1 MSVGVDYFLSTAF
14 LFAAWTL
21 TLYSLN
27 FFFLLYYLS
36 RRKRAKGNEV
46 SISQLPMVTI
56 QLPLYN
62 EKYVSSRLIDAVCN
76 MDYPKDRLEIQV
88 LDDSEDDSRE
98 AVLAS
103 VQKKRLKGFNIHHI
117 SRQDRSGFK
126 AGALRMGM
134 QYAKGEF
141 IAIFDAD
148 FVPPPEF
155 LKMSLRY
162 FSDSRVG
169 LVQSRWGHMN
179 ENYSTL
185 TEAQA
190 LSLDLHF
197 LIEQNAK
204 SSTHL
209 FVNFNGTAGVWRTSC
224 IKDAG
229 GWHTGTLVEDMDL
242 SFRAQMKGWRL
253 LFDKDIVVSGELPV
267 QMNAAKR
274 QQFRWAKGTTQLA
287 LKLLG
292 ELLLSKRI
300 PVDTKFQAFIQ
311 LTRHVI
317 YPMFLA
323 QFILFPILLN
333 TDNTPYRMAFSPFLG
348 LLFYMLLGPVAYMYI
363 IRRLWPKRWASKA
376 RQYWILLFFA
386 TGISVNNT
394 IAVFDAI
401 LGKRNEFLR
410 TPKFGV
416 VKRSDRWRDKDYVLP
431 FNRTTLL
438 EIFFSLYGCLSA
450 FICIYSGSISFLPI
464 ILLQTI
470 GLIYV
475 TYLSIVD
482 SRKKLPTMS
491 RGPQEIMRP
500 QNHTSSTSG
509 NISNINGEGPISRRG
524 KNTIPGF
531 HLSHRRAWNAVISK
545 AVLLVFLML
554 LAGGAIAAIYGY
566 QYSIYPLDKSAGY
579 LSRAQAAQS
588 PHLVFLYLNNA
599 KELIPPDG
607 NPVWTFPNPR
617 TDFTLISH
625 EINAM
630 QERALTISGLE
641 SQSAEYNTALEDLHS
656 SIRIIEMN
664 LIEAQPY
671 VYGSLNNIIFTGIW
685 IGLILLTYNLIRRMR
700 RKFGETE
707 LSQT

>member
-1 MSVGVDYFLSTAF
+1 
-14 LFAAWTL
+14 
-21 TLYSLN
+21 
-27 FFFLLYYLS
+27 
-36 RRKRAKGNEV
+36 
-46 SISQLPMVTI
+46 MVTI

-155 LKMSLRY
+155 LKKSLRY

-209 FVNFNGTAGVWRTSC
+209 FINFNGTAGVWRTSC

-242 SFRAQMKGWRL
+242 SFRAQMRGWRL

-292 ELLLSKRI
+292 QLLLSKRI

-333 TDNTPYRMAFSPFLG
+333 TYDTPYRMAFSPFLG
-348 LLFYMLLGPVAYMYI
+348 LFFYMLLGPVAYMYI

-401 LGKRNEFLR
+401 LSKKNEFLR

-491 RGPQEIMRP
+491 KGRREITRP
-500 QNHTSSTSG
+500 QNPTSITSE
-509 NISNINGEGPISRRG
+509 NISNINGEVPISRRG

-531 HLSHRRAWNAVISK
+531 HLSHIRAWNAVISK

-625 EINAM
+625 DINAM

-641 SQSAEYNTALEDLHS
+641 PQSAEYNTALEDLHS

-700 RKFGETE
+700 SKFRETE
-707 LSQT
+707 LS

>member
-1 MSVGVDYFLSTAF
+1 MSVGVDYFLSTVF

-155 LKMSLRY
+155 LKKSLRY

-209 FVNFNGTAGVWRTSC
+209 FINFNGTAGVWRTSC

-348 LLFYMLLGPVAYMYI
+348 LFFYMLLGPVAYMYI

-401 LGKRNEFLR
+401 LSKKNEFLR

-491 RGPQEIMRP
+491 KGRREITWP
-500 QNHTSSTSG
+500 QNPTSSTSE
-509 NISNINGEGPISRRG
+509 NISNINGEVPISRRG

-531 HLSHRRAWNAVISK
+531 HLSHIRAWNAVISK

-625 EINAM
+625 DINAM

-641 SQSAEYNTALEDLHS
+641 PQSAEYNTALEDLHS

-700 RKFGETE
+700 SKFRETE
-707 LSQT
+707 LS

>member
-1 MSVGVDYFLSTAF
+1 MSIGVDYFLSTAF

-27 FFFLLYYLS
+27 FLFLLYYLS
-36 RRKRAKGNEV
+36 RRKSPTGFEEN
-46 SISQLPMVTI
+46 ISQLPMVTI

-88 LDDSEDDSRE
+88 LDDSEDDCRG

-134 QYAKGEF
+134 RYAKGEF

-155 LKMSLRY
+155 LKKSLRY

-209 FVNFNGTAGVWRTSC
+209 FINFNGTAGVWRTSC

-253 LFDKDIVVSGELPV
+253 LFDKDIVVSAELPV

-333 TDNTPYRMAFSPFLG
+333 TDNTPYRVAFSPFLG
-348 LLFYMLLGPVAYMYI
+348 LFFYVLLGPVAYMYI
-363 IRRLWPKRWASKA
+363 IWRLWPKRWASKT
-376 RQYWILLFFA
+376 RQYWILLLFA
-386 TGISVNNT
+386 TGISVNNS

-401 LGKRNEFLR
+401 LSKKNEFLR

-475 TYLSIVD
+475 TYLSIMD
-482 SRKKLPTMS
+482 SRRKLPTMS
-491 RGPQEIMRP
+491 EGRREIIRP
-500 QNHTSSTSG
+500 KPPTSSTSE
-509 NISNINGEGPISRRG
+509 NISNINGKVPTGRRG

-531 HLSHRRAWNAVISK
+531 HLSHRKAWNVVISK

-588 PHLVFLYLNNA
+588 PHLVFLYLNKA
-599 KELIPPDG
+599 SELIPPIG

-625 EINAM
+625 DINAM

-641 SQSAEYNTALEDLHS
+641 PQSAEYNTALEDLHS
-656 SIRIIEMN
+656 SIRIIEIN

-671 VYGSLNNIIFTGIW
+671 VYGSLNNIIFTSIW

-700 RKFGETE
+700 RKFQETE
-707 LSQT
+707 P

>member
-1 MSVGVDYFLSTAF
+1 MSVDVDYFLSTVF

-46 SISQLPMVTI
+46 SFSQLPMVTI

-155 LKMSLRY
+155 LKRCLRY

-209 FVNFNGTAGVWRTSC
+209 FINFNGTAGVWRTSC

-287 LKLLG
+287 LKLLR
-292 ELLLSKRI
+292 EVLLSKRI

-394 IAVFDAI
+394 IAIFDAI
-401 LGKRNEFLR
+401 LSKKNEFLR

-450 FICIYSGSISFLPI
+450 YICIYSGSISFLPI

-491 RGPQEIMRP
+491 KGRREITRP
-500 QNHTSSTSG
+500 QNPTSSTSE
-509 NISNINGEGPISRRG
+509 NISNINGEVPVSRRG

-545 AVLLVFLML
+545 ALLLVFLML

-588 PHLVFLYLNNA
+588 PDLVFLYLNNA

-625 EINAM
+625 DINAM

-641 SQSAEYNTALEDLHS
+641 PHSAEYNTALEDLHS
-656 SIRIIEMN
+656 SINIIEMN

-685 IGLILLTYNLIRRMR
+685 IGLILLTYNLTRRMR
-700 RKFGETE
+700 RKFRETE
-707 LSQT
+707 LS

>member
-1 MSVGVDYFLSTAF
+1 MSVGVDYFLSTVF

-36 RRKRAKGNEV
+36 RGKRAKGNEV

-155 LKMSLRY
+155 LKKSLRY

-209 FVNFNGTAGVWRTSC
+209 FINFNGTAGVWRTSC

-253 LFDKDIVVSGELPV
+253 LFVKDIVVSAELPV

-348 LLFYMLLGPVAYMYI
+348 LFFYMLLGPVAYMYI

-491 RGPQEIMRP
+491 KGRREITRP
-500 QNHTSSTSG
+500 QNPTSSTSE
-509 NISNINGEGPISRRG
+509 NISNINGEVPISRRG

-531 HLSHRRAWNAVISK
+531 HFSHRRAWNAVISK

-625 EINAM
+625 DIDAM

-641 SQSAEYNTALEDLHS
+641 PQSAEYNTALEDLHS

-671 VYGSLNNIIFTGIW
+671 IYGSLNNIIFTGIW
-685 IGLILLTYNLIRRMR
+685 IGLILLTYNLISRMR
-700 RKFGETE
+700 RKFRETE

>member
-1 MSVGVDYFLSTAF
+1 MSVGVDYFLSTVF

-155 LKMSLRY
+155 LKKSLRY

-348 LLFYMLLGPVAYMYI
+348 LFFYMLLGPVAYLYI

-401 LGKRNEFLR
+401 LSKKNEFLR

-450 FICIYSGSISFLPI
+450 YICIYSGSISFLPI

-491 RGPQEIMRP
+491 KGRREITRP
-500 QNHTSSTSG
+500 QNPTSSTSE
-509 NISNINGEGPISRRG
+509 NISNINGEVPVSRRG

-566 QYSIYPLDKSAGY
+566 QYSFYPLDKSAGY

-625 EINAM
+625 DINTM

-641 SQSAEYNTALEDLHS
+641 AQSAEYNTALEDLHS
-656 SIRIIEMN
+656 SIKIIEMN

-700 RKFGETE
+700 SKFRETE
-707 LSQT
+707 LS

>member
-1 MSVGVDYFLSTAF
+1 LSVGVDYFLSTVF

-155 LKMSLRY
+155 LKKSLRY

-209 FVNFNGTAGVWRTSC
+209 FINFNGTAGVWRTSC

-333 TDNTPYRMAFSPFLG
+333 TYDTPYRMAFSPFLG
-348 LLFYMLLGPVAYMYI
+348 LFFYMLLGPVAYMYI

-401 LGKRNEFLR
+401 LSKKNEFLR

-491 RGPQEIMRP
+491 KGRREITRP
-500 QNHTSSTSG
+500 QNPTSITSE
-509 NISNINGEGPISRRG
+509 NISNINGEVPISRRG

-531 HLSHRRAWNAVISK
+531 HLSHIRAWNAVISK

-625 EINAM
+625 DINAM

-641 SQSAEYNTALEDLHS
+641 PQSAEYNTALEDLHS

-700 RKFGETE
+700 SKFRETE
-707 LSQT
+707 LS